1 MTRHLAVPGRL
12 FLRPNFTAHGIQ
24 KMTFLRAALCTALAL
39 PVPFIVPLAQAA
51 DVVPPLRVCA
61 DPGNMPLS
69 NIRGEGFENKIA
81 ETLAA
86 SMGTYVQY
94 FWRPSIERGLT
105 RQTFDTNDCDVFMNL
120 PAGYERTLTSVPI
133 YRSTFVF
140 VYRNDKGI
148 KIDGLDAAD
157 LKSRRVGVFQHS
169 AIREALYNHGIR
181 DVFIHHISHDADLHP
196 ELQPVQQV
204 RDVVAGNLDIVG
216 VWGPFAGYLKVKEG
230 APIVVQPTNLMDDE
244 TPMEFEMAIGMRRT
258 DQARK
263 ARIEIALEKEKDKIK
278 QILIEYGVPLVK
290 CEKCVV
296 SGDLQSHGPYDLTLA
311 QKRRA
316 GRAQADALDT
326 PADQKVD
333 LARLDEWLDQGGN
346 PQEELSNAVLSGD
359 LVRVGYLLKK
369 GAKLDGLDGQ
379 GLGALHHAAKDRKVA
394 VVRELLARKANANL
408 KDSDG
413 WPVLAHAVL
422 RDDPDLVRLLAAAS
436 ADLELR
442 NGRGLTPLALAIET
456 RKSRAALALIEAGA
470 NVRATYGES
479 RVTPLMLAAAMGLA
493 DVLQK
498 IVERGANVNDTNAQG
513 LDALMVAAAN
523 NRSECV
529 QMLLGA
535 GASRDRRTADG
546 KTALS
551 IARDND
557 AGDVVKLLEATSPAS
572 AAVGLDAVPRGS

>member
-1 MTRHLAVPGRL
+1 LTRHLAVPGRL

-169 AIREALYNHGIR
+169 AIREALHNHGIR

-278 QILIEYGVPLVK
+278 QILVEYGVPLVK

-333 LARLDEWLDQGGN
+333 LARLDEWLAQSGN

-359 LVRVGYLLKK
+359 LVRVDYLLKK

-498 IVERGANVNDTNAQG
+498 IVERGANVNATNAQG